1 MDGFRKLLLMQQCAS
16 HPLKV
21 PGVLLADDRLLDAE
35 ALALIESIRN
45 GEALETLERES
56 PRATDEVEKSAY
68 LARLLRQDI
77 HQQPELAFEEHRTAS
92 IVAQMLSLWG
102 YEVHEGIG
110 RTGLVGVLSFG
121 SLENADPKSAPGFGF
136 RADMDALPIME
147 QTGKRYASKRP
158 GRMHACGHDGHTAS
172 LLGAARLIAQRKA
185 AGLCND
191 WYGRLHLIFQP
202 AEENGQ
208 DGGGAM
214 AMVKDGLF
222 ERFACDQIFGMHNAP
237 TLSLGKV
244 HLRSGPMMASSDR
257 VDVVISGKGGHAAFP
272 HSTIDP
278 TIAAASVILALQS
291 IVSRNVDP
299 FGSAVISVGKLLAGE
314 HGSHNVIP
322 QSARLE
328 LSVRALDPKVRDL
341 LERRIHE
348 VIGLQCESFGC
359 SATIDYRKGYP
370 VLVNHPKSSA
380 LVEQVA
386 RECFGDS
393 MVDGQAAPV
402 AGSEDF
408 ASMLEARPGCYFLMG
423 NGDAP
428 GSCMVHHPGYDF
440 NDDLLP
446 SSIRLWSALAQKLLQ
461 RHEVA

>member
-1 MDGFRKLLLMQQCAS
+1 VATDTSLC
-16 HPLKV
+16 P
-21 PGVLLADDRLLDAE
+21 E
-35 ALALIESIRN
+35 ALELIESIRN
-45 GEALETLERES
+45 GKALQGLGRES
-56 PRATDEVEKSAY
+56 TAAADDIVTSAY
-68 LARLLRQDI
+68 LARLIRRDL

-92 IVAQMLSLWG
+92 MVARMLSMWG

-110 RTGLVGVLSFG
+110 RTGVVGVLSFG
-121 SLENADPKSAPGFGF
+121 SLEAASAERGPGYGF
-136 RADMDALPIME
+136 RADMDALPILE
-147 QTGKRYASKRP
+147 QTGKAYASRRP
-158 GRMHACGHDGHTAS
+158 GLMHACGHDGHTAS

-185 AGLCND
+185 AGLCSD
-191 WYGRLHLIFQP
+191 WYGRLNLIFQP

-208 DGGGAM
+208 DGGGAL

-237 TLSLGKV
+237 TLALGRV
-244 HLRSGPMMASSDR
+244 HLRPGPMMASSDR
-257 VDVVISGKGGHAAFP
+257 VDILIRGKGGHAAFP
-272 HSTIDP
+272 HSTVDP
-278 TIAAASVILALQS
+278 TVAAASVILALQS

-299 FGSAVISVGKLLAGE
+299 FGCAVISIGKLLAGE

-322 QSARLE
+322 QEAKLE

-341 LERRIHE
+341 LERRIDE
-348 VIGLQCESFGC
+348 LVRLQCESFGC
-359 SATIDYRKGYP
+359 SVTINYRRGYP
-370 VLVNHPKSSA
+370 VLVNHPESSA

-393 MVDGQAAPV
+393 MVDGQTAAV

-408 ASMLEARPGCYFLMG
+408 ASMLEVRPGCYFLMG

-446 SSIRLWSALAQKLLQ
+446 SSIRMWSALAQKLLQ
-461 RHEVA
+461 ARKVA